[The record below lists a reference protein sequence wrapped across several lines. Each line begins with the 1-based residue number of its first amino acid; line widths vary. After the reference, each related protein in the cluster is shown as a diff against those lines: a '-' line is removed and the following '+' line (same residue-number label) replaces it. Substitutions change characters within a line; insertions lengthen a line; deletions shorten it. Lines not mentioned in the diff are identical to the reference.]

1 MSTAL
6 SEAESKAIRLGKEL
20 SSAESQ
26 LHDTQ
31 VTLLVPPL
39 PSSALPL
46 AGPDPHHPFHP
57 QELLQEETRAKL
69 ALGSRVRAL
78 EAEAA
83 GLREQMEEE
92 VVARERAGRELQSA
106 QAQVGSETRDHGPYT
121 IVPRGHSFCVPTAS
135 PPLPFLPTH
144 ALWVITSAPPLPSWH
159 KGSAHPFSQLA
170 MTPQHPGQSLCL
182 YFPVCKPSL
191 FLLPDLGSSFL
202 VILHFTLTKFWLPWA
217 VAVLPTSLPTRL
229 GVPSYNS
236 DPVCGKP

>member
-31 VTLLVPPL
+31 VSLLVPPL
-39 PSSALPL
+39 PSSALLL
-46 AGPDPHHPFHP
+46 AGPDPHRPFHP

-106 QAQVGSETRDHGPYT
+106 QAQVGGEARDHGPYT
-121 IVPRGHSFCVPTAS
+121 IVPRGHSFCVPTAR
-135 PPLPFLPTH
+135 PALAFPTH
-144 ALWVITSAPPLPSWH
+144 TCPPALWVITSAPPEPVLSPQLAQGLYSPVLTAGYDSPAPWTEPLPVLPSN
-159 KGSAHPFSQLA
+159 
-170 MTPQHPGQSLCL
+170 
-182 YFPVCKPSL
+182 VCKPSL
-191 FLLPDLGSSFL
+191 FQ
-202 VILHFTLTKFWLPWA
+202 T
-217 VAVLPTSLPTRL
+217 
-229 GVPSYNS
+229 
-236 DPVCGKP
+236 

>member
-106 QAQVGSETRDHGPYT
+106 QAQVGSETRDPVAT
-121 IVPRGHSFCVPTAS
+121 LSVS
-135 PPLPFLPTH
+135 PPPARPCLSYPHMPSGLVGHHIGSSSPQLAQGFCSPVLTAGYDSPVPWTEPLPVLPSLQTF
-144 ALWVITSAPPLPSWH
+144 PLPS
-159 KGSAHPFSQLA
+159 SRLRVFLPCNSPFYSDQVLA
-170 MTPQHPGQSLCL
+170 TLGC
-182 YFPVCKPSL
+182 
-191 FLLPDLGSSFL
+191 GSSTHESSHQIRSPFL
-202 VILHFTLTKFWLPWA
+202 
-217 VAVLPTSLPTRL
+217 
-229 GVPSYNS
+229 
-236 DPVCGKP
+236 

>member
-106 QAQVGSETRDHGPYT
+106 QAQVCSETRDHGPYT

-144 ALWVITSAPPLPSWH
+144 ALRP
-159 KGSAHPFSQLA
+159 
-170 MTPQHPGQSLCL
+170 C
-182 YFPVCKPSL
+182 
-191 FLLPDLGSSFL
+191 GSSHRL
-202 VILHFTLTKFWLPWA
+202 LLSPAGTRALLTCSHSWL
-217 VAVLPTSLPTRL
+217 
-229 GVPSYNS
+229 
-236 DPVCGKP
+236 